1 MRKPN
6 VQLKKL
12 SFFEGHD
19 GYGMNAD
26 IWINGVKCMHVHD
39 DAWGGCYQY
48 YDYKDGKNPDKDA
61 KIQQLIDELDAYI
74 KTLPPE
80 PYEFGGVTK
89 DIKIDLDHFINDLA
103 VAEQEKREKK
113 AFERRMKQSILV
125 GLPNASRFMQFKFKL
140 PLERI
145 PKALLQG
152 HVNKIKREHCTEGK
166 VILNT
171 NLEALG
177 LKV

>member
-26 IWINGVKCMHVHD
+26 IWIDGVKCMHVHD
-39 DAWGGCYQY
+39 AAFGGCYDY
-48 YDYKDGKNPDKDA
+48 YDYRDDKNSEKDA
-61 KIQQLIDELDAYI
+61 KIKQLIQELNDYI
-74 KTLPPE
+74 KSLPEREAELSGNKFKFKP
-80 PYEFGGVTK
+80 
-89 DIKIDLDHFINDLA
+89 DLDTFINDLA
-103 VAEQEKREKK
+103 VAEQEKKEQKRFEKIMQQ
-113 AFERRMKQSILV
+113 AILIGV
-125 GLPNASRFMQFKFKL
+125 PNASRFMQFKFKM
-140 PLERI
+140 PLNKI
-145 PKALLQG
+145 PTPLLQG
-152 HVNKIKREHCTEGK
+152 HVNQIKKEHCTEGK

-177 LKV
+177 IKA